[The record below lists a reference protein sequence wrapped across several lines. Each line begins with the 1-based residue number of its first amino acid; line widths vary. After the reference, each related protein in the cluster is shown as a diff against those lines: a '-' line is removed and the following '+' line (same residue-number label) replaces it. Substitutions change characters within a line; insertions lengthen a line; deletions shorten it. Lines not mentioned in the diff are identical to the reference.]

1 MARKAMIIFFLITK
15 LKTLFYKAFTV
26 TIKEQYY
33 QHRILLLFYL
43 CFIINQ
49 KIYYFLY
56 VSVMV

>member
-15 LKTLFYKAFTV
+15 LKTLFYKAFKV
-26 TIKEQYY
+26 TLKEQYY

-43 CFIINQ
+43 CFITKWKN
-49 KIYYFLY
+49 KLFLY